1 MATEATSIAGR
12 REPLTKEW
20 VLRAAV
26 ELADRGGIE
35 ALSMRK
41 LGQELGVEAMAL
53 YRHVRNKDDI
63 LDGAIDAVVGEIE
76 LRGPGHDWQASIRN
90 WPRLHVR

>member
-12 REPLTKEW
+12 REPLTKER

-63 LDGAIDAVVGEIE
+63 LDGAIDAVIGEVE
-76 LRGPGHDWQASIRN
+76 L
-90 WPRLHVR
+90 PRPR